1 MTQSDYKTIAIT
13 IIGTIAA
20 AYSVKYLKQ
29 WGLL

>member
-1 MTQSDYKTIAIT
+1 MTKADYKKIAMT
-13 IIGTIAA
+13 VLGGIAA